1 LLNYLNFCNFEGS
14 AGANQLVVR
23 RLSLARNMLYI
34 AWNAFDQEKKQ
45 AISGLF
51 SAAETEESLQTL
63 LKKSFD
69 GLLLWLF
76 MNERSEVDEAS
87 LKPIVVFGLNTPATE
102 KVREISELIHPL
114 LMFVSD
120 SDKNTQAIKIALSSL
135 MNIVRAMNTGLL
147 RQV

>member
-1 LLNYLNFCNFEGS
+1 LLNYLNFCTFEGS

-34 AWNAFDQEKKQ
+34 AWNAFDKEKKQ

-87 LKPIVVFGLNTPATE
+87 
-102 KVREISELIHPL
+102 
-114 LMFVSD
+114 
-120 SDKNTQAIKIALSSL
+120 
-135 MNIVRAMNTGLL
+135 
-147 RQV
+147 